1 MRTLEMV
8 KPREVEFDHKVSTP
22 TYGVFSAQPFERG
35 WGVTLGNALRRILL
49 SSIEGAAMTA
59 IRISGV
65 AHELD
70 SVPGLVEDVT
80 DFILNIKKVPLRLH
94 EVANSVATISV
105 TGPGTITAAD
115 IKGGAEL
122 EIIDGKLYLGQL
134 AEPTKLEAELLIER
148 GRGWRPAEEQQRQD
162 LGVGAIF
169 VDAAFSPVT
178 KANFRI
184 APARVGQA
192 TDYEKLTL
200 EIATNGAISPSQALH
215 QAVSLLTEHLA
226 IFASSAVET
235 SVLPKAEGALDRG
248 IETLELTTAVLN
260 GLRNAGVQTIRD
272 LISRTDAELLAIPK
286 IGNSALAS
294 IKKALAREGL
304 ALGMLVRA

>member
-8 KPREVEFDHKVSTP
+8 KPREVEFDQKVSTP

-80 DFILNIKKVPLRLH
+80 DFILNIKKVPLRLSG
-94 EVANSVATISV
+94 VANSVATISV
-105 TGPGTITAAD
+105 TGPGTITAVD
-115 IKGGAEL
+115 IQGGAEL
-122 EIIDGKLYLGQL
+122 EVIDGSVYLGQL

-178 KANFRI
+178 KANFQI

-200 EIATNGAISPSQALH
+200 EIWTNGAISPSQALH
-215 QAVSLLTEHLA
+215 QAVDLLAEHLA
-226 IFASSAVET
+226 IFASSTGA
-235 SVLPKAEGALDRG
+235 SSALPKEKGGLDRS
-248 IETLELTTAVLN
+248 IEALELTTAVLQA
-260 GLRNAGVQTIRD
+260 LRNAGINTIRD
-272 LISRTDAELLAIPK
+272 LISRSEVELLEIPRLGK
-286 IGNSALAS
+286 SALAT
-294 IKKALAREGL
+294 IKKALDREGL
-304 ALGMLVRA
+304 ALGMPVGV

>member
-8 KPREVEFDHKVSTP
+8 KPREVEFDRKVSTP

-70 SVPGLVEDVT
+70 SVPGLVEDVS
-80 DFILNIKKVPLRLH
+80 DFILNIKKVPLRLN
-94 EVANSVATISV
+94 EVANSIATISV

-122 EIIDGKLYLGQL
+122 EIIDGNLYLGQL

-178 KANFRI
+178 KANFQI

-200 EIATNGAISPSQALH
+200 EIWTNGAISPSQALH
-215 QAVSLLTEHLA
+215 QAVNLLAEHLA
-226 IFASSAVET
+226 IFASFTGASSA
-235 SVLPKAEGALDRG
+235 LPKEKGGLDRS
-248 IETLELTTAVLN
+248 IEALELTTAVLQA
-260 GLRNAGVQTIRD
+260 LRNAGINTIRD
-272 LISRTDAELLAIPK
+272 LVARSEVELLEIPRLGK
-286 IGNSALAS
+286 SALAT
-294 IKKALAREGL
+294 IKKALDREGL
-304 ALGMLVRA
+304 TLGMPVGV

>member
-8 KPREVEFDHKVSTP
+8 KPRGVEFDRKVSTP

-94 EVANSVATISV
+94 EVANSMATISV

-122 EIIDGKLYLGQL
+122 EIIDGSVYLGQL

-162 LGVGAIF
+162 LGLGTIF
-169 VDAAFSPVT
+169 VDSAFSPVT

-184 APARVGQA
+184 EPARVGQA

-200 EIATNGAISPSQALH
+200 EIWTNGAISPSQALH
-215 QAVSLLTEHLA
+215 QAVSLLAEHLA
-226 IFASSAVET
+226 IFASSTGESSAY
-235 SVLPKAEGALDRG
+235 PKEKAGLDRS
-248 IETLELTTAVLN
+248 IEALELTTAVLQT
-260 GLRNAGVQTIRD
+260 LRNAGINTIRD
-272 LISRTDAELLAIPK
+272 LISRSDAELLEIPRLGK
-286 IGNSALAS
+286 SALAT
-294 IKKALAREGL
+294 IKKALDREGL
-304 ALGMLVRA
+304 VLGMPVQV

>member
-8 KPREVEFDHKVSTP
+8 KPREVEFDRKVSTP

-80 DFILNIKKVPLRLH
+80 DFILNIKKVPLRLN
-94 EVANSVATISV
+94 EVANSIATISF

-122 EIIDGKLYLGQL
+122 EIIDGNLYLGQL

-178 KANFRI
+178 KANFQI

-200 EIATNGAISPSQALH
+200 EIWTNGAISPSQALH
-215 QAVSLLTEHLA
+215 QAVNLLAEHLA
-226 IFASSAVET
+226 IFASFTGASSA
-235 SVLPKAEGALDRG
+235 LPKEKGGLDRS
-248 IETLELTTAVLN
+248 IEALELTTAVLQA
-260 GLRNAGVQTIRD
+260 LRNAGINTIRD
-272 LISRTDAELLAIPK
+272 LVARSEVELLEIPRLGK
-286 IGNSALAS
+286 SALAT
-294 IKKALAREGL
+294 IKKALDREGL
-304 ALGMLVRA
+304 TLGMPVGV

>member
-8 KPREVEFDHKVSTP
+8 KPREVEFDRKVSTP

-80 DFILNIKKVPLRLH
+80 DFILNIKKVPLRLN
-94 EVANSVATISV
+94 EVANSIATISV

-122 EIIDGKLYLGQL
+122 EIIDGNLYLGQL

-178 KANFRI
+178 KANFQI

-200 EIATNGAISPSQALH
+200 EIWTNGAISPSQALH
-215 QAVSLLTEHLA
+215 QAVNLLAEHLA
-226 IFASSAVET
+226 IFASFTGASSA
-235 SVLPKAEGALDRG
+235 LPKEKGGLDRS
-248 IETLELTTAVLN
+248 IEALELTTAVLQA
-260 GLRNAGVQTIRD
+260 LRNAGINTIRD
-272 LISRTDAELLAIPK
+272 LVSRSEVELLEIPRLGK
-286 IGNSALAS
+286 SALAT
-294 IKKALAREGL
+294 IKKALDREGL
-304 ALGMLVRA
+304 TLGMPVGV

>member
-8 KPREVEFDHKVSTP
+8 KPREVEFDRKVSTP

-80 DFILNIKKVPLRLH
+80 DFILNIKKVPLKLN
-94 EVANSVATISV
+94 EVANSIATISF

-122 EIIDGKLYLGQL
+122 EIIDGNLYLGQL

-178 KANFRI
+178 KANFQI

-200 EIATNGAISPSQALH
+200 EIWTNGAISPSQALH
-215 QAVSLLTEHLA
+215 QAVNLLAEHLA
-226 IFASSAVET
+226 IFASFTGASSA
-235 SVLPKAEGALDRG
+235 LPKEKGGLDRS
-248 IETLELTTAVLN
+248 IEALELTTAVLQA
-260 GLRNAGVQTIRD
+260 LRNAGINTIRD
-272 LISRTDAELLAIPK
+272 LVARSEVELLEIPRLGK
-286 IGNSALAS
+286 SALAT
-294 IKKALAREGL
+294 IKKALDREGL
-304 ALGMLVRA
+304 TLGMPVGV